1 MDDEREE
8 QVRIMTRARVF
19 SLGLMSA
26 GAGVLSVAGERSQG
40 NCYKQTNLVSAG
52 LAPVT
57 DPSLVNPSNICT
69 IPGDPEHQSDAE
81 QLVRAVPIVS
91 LSESRKSL
99 EFRSRSKGR
108 FRRIQNQKEGKK
120 MKPKGGVF
128 TSGTNRRSFLR
139 NGALAAGATTV
150 GAGLLT
156 KSYALDRG
164 QEDDGPRITGGDI
177 AILKFLQAL
186 EQVESDLWQQ
196 YSELGGTQD
205 NEVSGVNGGNAAY
218 TQALQLLDGDMAQY
232 IHDNTDDENSH
243 ASFLGNY
250 LESKG
255 VEPANLSQFKTLP
268 SSKADGAKQIGR
280 LTNLTQLTIDTS
292 FWSRYRSITN
302 PDFDPLAK
310 FVQAVPS
317 LNVGQHTAI
326 PRSND
331 DTAGSVINLNDPT
344 QSTFTDHLKAIAFT
358 AGFHFAFI
366 EQGGSS
372 LYPTL
377 AQHVTNLEV
386 LRILLSIGPSETMHF
401 QTWQD
406 KAGNATPLTDF
417 DKINNSTAT
426 FTDLTQAQGETDPE
440 SLNGDTLQA
449 NLIMPE
455 PTHFLDKKFGPVA
468 IVRPTSTRLNG
479 ATSAVNGFIQDGLFL
494 DPKTKKNT
502 GIVPVLLQL
511 AEEADEARRQF

>member
-1 MDDEREE
+1 LHAFDDDE
-8 QVRIMTRARVF
+8 
-19 SLGLMSA
+19 
-26 GAGVLSVAGERSQG
+26 
-40 NCYKQTNLVSAG
+40 
-52 LAPVT
+52 
-57 DPSLVNPSNICT
+57 
-69 IPGDPEHQSDAE
+69 
-81 QLVRAVPIVS
+81 
-91 LSESRKSL
+91 
-99 EFRSRSKGR
+99 
-108 FRRIQNQKEGKK
+108 
-120 MKPKGGVF
+120 
-128 TSGTNRRSFLR
+128 
-139 NGALAAGATTV
+139 
-150 GAGLLT
+150 
-156 KSYALDRG
+156 
-164 QEDDGPRITGGDI
+164 DGPSITKGDI

-186 EQVESDLWQQ
+186 EQIEADLWQQ

-205 NEVSGVNGGNAAY
+205 NEVSGVNGGNPAY
-218 TQALQLLDGDMAQY
+218 TQALQLLDGDMPQY
-232 IHDNTDDENSH
+232 IHDNTDDEISH

-255 VEPANLSQFKTLP
+255 AEPANLTT
-268 SSKADGAKQIGR
+268 ADGADKTAGR
-280 LTNLTQLTIDTS
+280 LTNLTQLTVDTS
-292 FWSRYRSITN
+292 FWSIYRSVTN

-310 FVQAVPS
+310 FAQAVPS
-317 LNVGQHTAI
+317 LNMGRHTAI

-331 DTAGSVINLNDPT
+331 DTAGSNINLQDPT

-417 DKINNSTAT
+417 DKMNNSTVT
-426 FTDLTQAQGETDPE
+426 FTDLKGAQGETNPE

-455 PTHFLDKKFGPVA
+455 PTHFLNKKFGPVA

-479 ATSAVNGFIQDGLFL
+479 ATAAVRGFIDDGLFL
-494 DPKTKKNT
+494 GQKPLHKPEL
-502 GIVPVLLQL
+502 VQVLLAL
-511 AEEADEARRQF
+511 AMDADEARRRF